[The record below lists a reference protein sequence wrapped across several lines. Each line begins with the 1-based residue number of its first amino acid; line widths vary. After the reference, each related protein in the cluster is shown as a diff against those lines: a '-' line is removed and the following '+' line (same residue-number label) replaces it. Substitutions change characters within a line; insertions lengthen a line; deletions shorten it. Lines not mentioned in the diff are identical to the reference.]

1 MVLRYLYP
9 PAPGSDPTP
18 APGSVAPDFSLERA
32 TGGTFS
38 LSQQWSQGPVAL
50 VFFQRCG

>member
-9 PAPGSDPTP
+9 PSPSLSPAPQPGSP
-18 APGSVAPDFSLERA
+18 APDFSLERA

-38 LSQQWSQGPVAL
+38 LSQQWTQGPVVL
-50 VFFQRCG
+50 LFFQRCN